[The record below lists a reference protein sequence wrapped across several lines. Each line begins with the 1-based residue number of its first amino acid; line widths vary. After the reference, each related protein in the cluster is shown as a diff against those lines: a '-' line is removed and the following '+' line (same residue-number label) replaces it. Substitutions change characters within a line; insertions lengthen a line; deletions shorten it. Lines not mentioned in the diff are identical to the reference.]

1 MRYFLRW
8 KKHMFRARLGFSFGI
23 LVALVSVQFAWVVWL
38 VHLSETDRA
47 RSLRAKDALIQY
59 TDLGANKQRLK
70 VWFAQYLLTD
80 IAPIE
85 LRDRYLTLMQTSL
98 DVLERLYREDAQ
110 DPSALPGERVS
121 RHTLDALVTNFSA
134 LRTGILQAQP
144 HIAAKNPAK
153 ERAAVW
159 AEMIG
164 VFDMSQGQ
172 DMRILIADAITQQG
186 AHSRAAEDAAQASLQ
201 RLRMV
206 SLFSILTTVVLSVA
220 FVGYFTVDIRRRL
233 HPLLEGTRA
242 LQRGQLEHRIFPAG
256 EDEFGLLGQSFNR
269 MADEIQTH
277 RSNELTQRQRLEQA
291 VEERT
296 LALHQTN
303 EKLRTID
310 AQRRQ
315 FFANVSHELR
325 TPTAA
330 ILGESEVT
338 LRRSGHPEAVYQDTL
353 RRVADIARQLGARIH
368 ELMQFARESE
378 RSSDYEKAPVGLAT
392 LVLSTMQRLESLAI
406 QQHNTMVLVGDVQPQ
421 WQVYGNAEKLLQA
434 LSIVVDNAIRYTP
447 AGGCI
452 ELSVAPAVLKGGEAL
467 GVWRVQVSDNGI
479 GIQAQEAQAL
489 PQRYWRSERAR
500 LMRPD
505 GMGLGLSIA
514 AEIVEAHGGTLVLH
528 PRNPQGTQV
537 CIDLPVYSTDTVGY
551 SDAANIGG

>member
-1 MRYFLRW
+1 MYFLHW
-8 KKHMFRARLGFSFGI
+8 KKHMFRARLGLSFGI
-23 LVALVSVQFAWVVWL
+23 LVVLVSLQFAWVLWL
-38 VHLSETDRA
+38 VHLSEVDRA

-80 IAPIE
+80 QAPIA
-85 LRDRYLTLMQTSL
+85 LRDGYLDLMQNSL
-98 DVLERLYREDAQ
+98 DVLERLYREDTQ
-110 DPSALPGERVS
+110 DPSALPSERVS

-134 LRTGILQAQP
+134 LRSSILQAQP
-144 HIAAKNPAK
+144 HIVATNPNK

-172 DMRILIADAITQQG
+172 DMRILIADAISLQG
-186 AHSRAAEDAAQASLQ
+186 VHSRAAEDAAQASLQ
-201 RLRMV
+201 SLRMV
-206 SLFSILTTVVLSVA
+206 SVFSVLTTVALSFA
-220 FVGYFTVDIRRRL
+220 FVGYFTADIRRRL
-233 HPLLEGTRA
+233 HPLLEGTQA
-242 LQRGQLEHRIFPAG
+242 LQWGNLTHRISPVG
-256 EDEFGLLGQSFNR
+256 EDEFGLLGQSLNR

-277 RSNELTQRQRLEQA
+277 RSNELTQRQRLELA

-303 EKLRTID
+303 EKLRAID
-310 AQRRQ
+310 AHRRQ

-338 LRRSGHPEAVYQDTL
+338 LRRSGHPEAVYQETL
-353 RRVADIARQLGARIH
+353 RRVADIARQLGGRIG

-378 RSSDYEKAPVGLAT
+378 RPTDYDKAPVALAA
-392 LVLSTMQRLESLAI
+392 LVHNVVQRLEALAI
-406 QQHNTMVLVGDVQPQ
+406 QQHNTVVLLGVVQPQ

-447 AGGCI
+447 AGGRI
-452 ELSVAPAVLKGGEAL
+452 ELSVAEASK
-467 GVWRVQVSDNGI
+467 VWRVQVSDNGI

-500 LMRPD
+500 RMRPD

-514 AEIVEAHGGTLVLH
+514 SEIVGAHGGTLALH
-528 PRNPQGTQV
+528 PRDPQGTLV
-537 CIDLPVYSTDTVGY
+537 CIDLPVYSTDKEEF
-551 SDAANIGG
+551 SDATNFGG

>member
-1 MRYFLRW
+1 MRYFSRW

-38 VHLSETDRA
+38 VHLSEVDRA

-80 IAPIE
+80 IAPTE

-186 AHSRAAEDAAQASLQ
+186 AHSHAAEDAAQASLQ

-242 LQRGQLEHRIFPAG
+242 LQRGLLDHRISPVG
-256 EDEFGLLGQSFNR
+256 EDEFGLLGQSFNH

-338 LRRSGHPEAVYQDTL
+338 LRRSGHPEAVYQETL
-353 RRVADIARQLGARIH
+353 RRVADIARQLGERIN

-378 RSSDYEKAPVGLAT
+378 RSSDYEKAPVLLTT
-392 LVLSTMQRLESLAI
+392 LVHSALQRLEALAI
-406 QQHNTMVLVGDVQPQ
+406 QQQNTLVLEGLLPAQG
-421 WQVYGNAEKLLQA
+421 QVLGHAEKLTQML
-434 LSIVVDNAIRYTP
+434 LIVVDNAIRYTP
-447 AGGCI
+447 AGGRI
-452 ELSVAPAVLKGGEAL
+452 AVSVVSAL
-467 GVWRVQVSDNGI
+467 AQAGPVWRVQVVDNGI
-479 GIQAQEAQAL
+479 GIAAQEAQAL

-500 LMRPD
+500 LIRPD

-514 AEIVEAHGGTLVLH
+514 LEIAQAHGGTLVLEPH
-528 PRNPQGTQV
+528 PPQGTRV
-537 CIDLPVYSTDTVGY
+537 CIDLPVCAIDTI
-551 SDAANIGG
+551 DTIDTME